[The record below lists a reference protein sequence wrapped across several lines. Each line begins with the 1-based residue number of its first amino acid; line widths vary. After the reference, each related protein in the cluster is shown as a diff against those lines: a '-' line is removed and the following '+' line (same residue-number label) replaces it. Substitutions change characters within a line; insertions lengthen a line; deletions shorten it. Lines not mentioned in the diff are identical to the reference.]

1 MRRAKIAPLAP
12 VTPSTMDFFLEDGND
27 GMERIVGQRVRGSQ
41 GIAQSLLYFGP
52 YRKVTYVLLIPL

>member
-1 MRRAKIAPLAP
+1 
-12 VTPSTMDFFLEDGND
+12 MDFFLEDGND